1 MPVVVLIIV
10 ESTRCSF

>member
-10 ESTRCSF
+10 ELTRCSS